1 MITNAEFVSRIVNNL
16 KALSKDAHIS
26 RRFIL
31 GIGKMKSAFLI
42 SQKIDEM
49 TMFKEEG
56 LITTIE
62 CFRLEQVEAKT
73 CDIFEFRLC
82 QNLMKS
88 TKKIPEGFFGKN
100 GSSIVSV
107 LSVDGTHVYDYTTP
121 QSYSLKLRN
130 KFRRGNIRYYY
141 VKDGHLYLPESTNEL
156 VELRMFVSDK
166 DKAEEVCDC
175 PDKDKTKACKSKW
188 DSEFICPDR
197 FLDLVVRDTLQEVG
211 NFYRSSVE
219 DENGNLDSNQKS
231 QTTQ

>member
-1 MITNAEFVSRIVNNL
+1 MITNSEFVSRIVNNL
-16 KALSKDAHIS
+16 KALSKDAHVS

-62 CFRLEQVEAKT
+62 CFRLERVEAKV

-88 TKKIPEGFFGKN
+88 TCKLPDSFFGKN
-100 GSSIVSV
+100 GSSIVSIS
-107 LSVDGTHVYDYTTP
+107 SVDGTHVYDYTTP
-121 QSYSLKLRN
+121 QAYSLKLRN
-130 KFRRGNIRYYY
+130 KYRKGNVRYYY
-141 VKDGHLYLPESTNEL
+141 IKDGFLYLPESTNEL
-156 VELRMFVSDK
+156 VELRMFVADR
-166 DKAEEVCDC
+166 DAAEECCDC
-175 PDKDKTKACKSKW
+175 PNKDKTKNCKSKW

-197 FLDLVVRDTLQEVG
+197 FLDLVMRGTLQEVG
-211 NFYRSSVE
+211 SFYRTSIP
-219 DENGNLDSNQKS
+219 DENPNLDENQKS